1 MIPYGRQNITQDDI
15 NAVTE
20 VLNSDWLTQGPKVPE
35 FEQAVARYTGASHA
49 VAMNSA
55 TSALHAACLALDTG
69 PGDLVWTV
77 PNTFVATANCGVL
90 CGASIDFVDI
100 DAKSYCMDPVALAE
114 KLKNAEISRRLP
126 KILIPVHFAGQSANM
141 VAIHKL
147 AKYYE
152 IKIVEDA
159 AHAIGGRYLDSP
171 IGNCQFSDISVF
183 SFHPVKVM
191 TTAEGGV
198 ATTNDPEIAERL
210 RRIRTNGITKNFD
223 DLEGNSSEP
232 WNYQQ
237 LEIGLN
243 YRMTDLQAALGI
255 SQIKR
260 LNKFVEHRRQ
270 LSQRYSKLLADLPVI
285 CPWKDPSGDSAYHLY
300 PLLIDSKRT
309 NTNRGKL
316 FTFLRDAG
324 IGVNVHYI
332 PVHTQPFYQQFGF
345 QAGDFPISESY
356 YAQEISLPIFYD
368 LTFDE
373 QNSVVETI
381 HSALIKC
388 T

>member
-1 MIPYGRQNITQDDI
+1 MIPYGRQSITQDDI

-55 TSALHAACLALDTG
+55 TSALHAACLALDIG

-77 PNTFVATANCGVL
+77 PNTFVASANCGVL
-90 CGASIDFVDI
+90 CGASVDFVDI
-100 DAKSYCMDPVALAE
+100 DTKSYCMDPVSLAK
-114 KLKNAEISRRLP
+114 KLKKAEISRRLP

-147 AKYYE
+147 AEYYE

-171 IGNCQFSDISVF
+171 IGNCQFSDITVF

-198 ATTNDPEIAERL
+198 ATTNDPDIAERL

-223 DLEGNSSEP
+223 DLEGNSPEP
-232 WNYQQ
+232 WYYQQ

-260 LNKFVEHRRQ
+260 LNTFVERRRQ
-270 LSQRYSKLLADLPVI
+270 LSQRYNELMVDLPVV
-285 CPWKDPSGDSAYHLY
+285 CPWKDPRGDSACHLY

-309 NTNRGKL
+309 NTSRSKL
-316 FTFLRDAG
+316 FAYLRNAG
-324 IGVNVHYI
+324 FGVNVHYI

-345 QAGDFPISESY
+345 QAGDFPKSESY
-356 YAQEISLPIFYD
+356 YAQEISLPLFYD
-368 LTFDE
+368 LTFNE

-381 HSALIKC
+381 HSAFNKNI
-388 T
+388 